1 MTMVQKAQIGFIGL
15 GAMGQ
20 GMAGVLLRAGMMVR
34 GYDINP
40 RAVEKFVAAGGLAA
54 SSPAEAAQEAAV
66 LILMVVSGE
75 QAEAALFGDHGAVT
89 HLQPGSV
96 VMLCCTVEPE
106 RARKLGERLATHH
119 IQMLDAPVSGGIA
132 RAAEGALSV
141 MASGSDVA
149 FRLCEPVLA
158 HLAQHV
164 YHLGDQCGQGSTMK
178 MVNQLLAGVHI
189 ATTAE
194 ALALGVRAGI
204 DPQRI
209 FEVISNS
216 AGNSWMFQNRGP
228 TMLSGAFTPP
238 KSAVEIFVKD
248 LGIVLETGK
257 QLHFPLPIAAAAH
270 QLFLM
275 AAAAGYGRLDDA
287 AVVKVFEQL
296 AGIHVSAT
304 PKQDNG

>member
-1 MTMVQKAQIGFIGL
+1 MTMEQKPEVGFIGL

-20 GMAGVLLRAGMMVR
+20 GMAGVLLRAGLPVR
-34 GYDINP
+34 GYDVNP
-40 RAVEKFVAAGGLAA
+40 QAVEKFVAAGGLPAI
-54 SSPAEAAQEAAV
+54 SPADAARGAAV

-75 QAEAALFGDHGAVT
+75 QAEVALFGDHGAVVQ
-89 HLQPGSV
+89 LQPGSA

-106 RARKLGERLATHH
+106 RARKLGERLAAHG
-119 IQMLDAPVSGGIA
+119 IDLLDAPVSGGIA

-141 MASGSDVA
+141 MASGSAAA
-149 FRLCEPVLA
+149 FRQCEPVLA
-158 HLAQHV
+158 HLAHHV
-164 YHLGDQCGQGSTMK
+164 YHMGDQCGQGSTMK

-189 ATTAE
+189 ATAAE

-204 DPQRI
+204 DPQRV

-216 AGNSWMFQNRGP
+216 AGNSWMFQNRAP

-257 QLHFPLPIAAAAH
+257 ALRFPLPIAAAAH

-275 AAAAGYGRLDDA
+275 AAAAGYGRLDDS

-296 AGIHVSAT
+296 AGIHVST
-304 PKQDNG
+304 IPE